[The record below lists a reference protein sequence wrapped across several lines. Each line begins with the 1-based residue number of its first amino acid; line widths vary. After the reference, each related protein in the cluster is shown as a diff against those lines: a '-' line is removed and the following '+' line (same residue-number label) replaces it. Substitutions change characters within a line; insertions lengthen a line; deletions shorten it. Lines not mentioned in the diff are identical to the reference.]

1 MIMAN
6 RRKLTMEIATS
17 IRHLYKDLEY
27 TQQQLANIFCVSRYV
42 IRQILYNITYS
53 DADYNP
59 SEVPDTPLLKH
70 YNKYVKNHYLYHD
83 MKYDECFKTID
94 GFPRYKICV
103 DGTIF
108 SDVGFH
114 YTKVQSSINSNGY
127 PYVNLVDNN
136 KRHSK
141 RIHTLLAEHFL
152 DNVNNLPYVLHRDD
166 DKTNNSLTNL
176 YFGTKQDNG
185 NDMVKNGKYIRRIP
199 DFTRNEINNTIKV
212 IPTISNTELSRRFGV
227 SMSSIKKIRSD
238 FSTTSTTI

>member
-6 RRKLTMEIATS
+6 RRKLTKEIATS

-27 TQQQLANIFCVSRYV
+27 TAPKLSYIFNVSTSVVYNILR
-42 IRQILYNITYS
+42 NITYG

-94 GFPRYKICV
+94 GFPHYKICV

-114 YTKVQSSINSNGY
+114 YTKVKTHIQNNGY
-127 PYVNLVDNN
+127 MVVELWNN
-136 KRHSK
+136 NTYINKTL
-141 RIHTLLAEHFL
+141 HTLIAKYFLTNNENLPCVLHKNDDKL
-152 DNVNNLPYVLHRDD
+152 DNTLE
-166 DKTNNSLTNL
+166 NL
-176 YFGTKQDNG
+176 YFGTQKDNV
-185 NDMVKNGKYIRRIP
+185 NDRIKNGRHIHRIP
-199 DFTRNEINNTIKV
+199 EITKEEIKKTINLIPSITNIELMKRFGITIQSVRKIRNEYENQQN
-212 IPTISNTELSRRFGV
+212 
-227 SMSSIKKIRSD
+227 
-238 FSTTSTTI
+238 